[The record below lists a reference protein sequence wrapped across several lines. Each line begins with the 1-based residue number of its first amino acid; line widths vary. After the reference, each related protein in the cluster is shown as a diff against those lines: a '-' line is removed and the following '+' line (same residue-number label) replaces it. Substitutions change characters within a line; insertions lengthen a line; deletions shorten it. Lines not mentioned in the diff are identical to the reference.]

1 MCTNIF
7 AQLLKINHNKFVWL
21 CDIVSH
27 LKYLSKQIERFK
39 RPFRL
44 YQYTHKSNIQQCDDI
59 CCTQNWNFL
68 WYFFVVK
75 KYSGTLASRT
85 EHGMRNNTKS
95 CEIEQKETKNI
106 KMKVMMNALLLYH
119 RFTMIWIF
127 LFTFPSHTNH
137 FKATIK

>member
-85 EHGMRNNTKS
+85 EHFRNEKQHEVVWNWTKG
-95 CEIEQKETKNI
+95 NI
-106 KMKVMMNALLLYH
+106 KHKNESNDECTFLYR

-137 FKATIK
+137 LKQQ